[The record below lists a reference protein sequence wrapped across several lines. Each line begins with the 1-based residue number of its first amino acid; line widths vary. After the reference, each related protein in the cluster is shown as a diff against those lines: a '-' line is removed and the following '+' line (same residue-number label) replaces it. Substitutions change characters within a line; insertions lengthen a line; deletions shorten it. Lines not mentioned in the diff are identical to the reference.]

1 MRAGNFVKLTK
12 YYHNAEEGW
21 GGQTKRGIY
30 LTSGEVMESYERS
43 IICLMI
49 KGYFPP
55 STYVLQNLFLNK
67 CSSDGKGS
75 ICNAGDPGLIP
86 GLGRSPGE
94 RNSYLLQNS
103 GLENSMDCTV
113 HRVTKSQ
120 T

>member
-86 GLGRSPGE
+86 GLGRTPGPGE
-94 RNSYLLQNS
+94 GNSSPLQYS
-103 GLENSMDCTV
+103 CLENPW
-113 HRVTKSQ
+113 
-120 T
+120 